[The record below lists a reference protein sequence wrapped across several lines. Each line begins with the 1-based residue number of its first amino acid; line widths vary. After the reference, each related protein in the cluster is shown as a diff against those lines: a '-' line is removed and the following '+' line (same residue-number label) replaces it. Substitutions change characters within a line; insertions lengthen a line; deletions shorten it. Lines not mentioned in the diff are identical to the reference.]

1 MYNIHNNILRMK
13 EKGINKW
20 KHFRQRVCPP
30 QDQKYSNSQL
40 ERK

>member
-20 KHFRQRVCPP
+20 KHFRQSMHPP
-30 QDQKYSNSQL
+30 DQKYSNSQL